1 MTTPTRVR
9 PMRTSVLFTVLCGL
23 GPALLGAQDT
33 AIVIIPESAGV
44 SVQPRELPRIVA
56 EEAIRLYNASTTTRL
71 VGRTRLPPGNE
82 WRGDVAVRNGSI
94 AVGGRGAGN
103 GLRVKRGAG
112 LAPPGQIAVGGRIAG
127 TVLVINGDAA
137 IDSTAEITGDLIVI
151 GGTVT
156 VARASAVRG
165 EVRQYREPLAYRTQG
180 DEIALAPNLRRRFPS
195 LGAQKSWGTAESRSA
210 LTIATS
216 GTFNRVEGL
225 PIVFGPTF
233 DWKVA
238 DGLRIRFDA
247 LGIFRTAGNLSDRG
261 SDLGYLVRSELRAG
275 DRQALGLELRAY
287 SMVAPVEDWGLH
299 NAEVGWSAFLFQR
312 DYRDYY
318 TNKGV
323 AGRAFVQPEPSLNF
337 ALELRR
343 EVERGLGL

>member
-1 MTTPTRVR
+1 
-9 PMRTSVLFTVLCGL
+9 MRTSVLVTVLSGL

-71 VGRTRLPPGNE
+71 VGRTRLPRGNE
-82 WRGDVAVRNGSI
+82 WRGDVAVRNGS
-94 AVGGRGAGN
+94 
-103 GLRVKRGAG
+103 
-112 LAPPGQIAVGGRIAG
+112 IAVGGRIAG

-225 PIVFGPTF
+225 PIVFG
-233 DWKVA
+233 
-238 DGLRIRFDA
+238 
-247 LGIFRTAGNLSDRG
+247 
-261 SDLGYLVRSELRAG
+261 RSEER
-275 DRQALGLELRAY
+275 R
-287 SMVAPVEDWGLH
+287 
-299 NAEVGWSAFLFQR
+299 VGKECRSRWSP
-312 DYRDYY
+312 YH
-318 TNKGV
+318 
-323 AGRAFVQPEPSLNF
+323 
-337 ALELRR
+337 
-343 EVERGLGL
+343 